1 MPYCLLYTAKTF
13 KPLERRTLAQIL
25 SVARI
30 RNETSGLTGIL
41 LCGRCTVMQYL
52 EGPRAELERTFGR
65 INQDQRIYDL
75 RVDVTRSM
83 AERLFPN
90 WSMAYDH
97 GRGDDLIPDTLD
109 LRSDQALPA
118 ADGRFN
124 LVLTMLRN
132 FRDGV
137 ALMDSLH
144 TRSAPQTTASAPTL

>member
-13 KPLERRTLAQIL
+13 KPLERCTLAQIL

-41 LCGRCTVMQYL
+41 LYGRCTVMQYL
-52 EGPRAELERTFGR
+52 EGPRTELEKTFGR
-65 INQDQRIYDL
+65 IKQDQRIYDL

-83 AERLFPN
+83 TQRLFPN
-90 WSMAYDH
+90 WFMAYDH
-97 GRGDDLIPDTLD
+97 GRGDDLIPDTFD
-109 LRSDQALPA
+109 LRSDEALPA

-137 ALMDSLH
+137 ALMDSIH
-144 TRSAPQTTASAPTL
+144 PRSVAQATASAPTL

>member
-13 KPLERRTLAQIL
+13 KPLERCTLAQIL

-41 LCGRCTVMQYL
+41 LYGRCIVMQYL
-52 EGPRAELERTFGR
+52 EGSQSEVERTFGR
-65 INQDQRIYDL
+65 IKQDQRIYDI
-75 RVDVTRSM
+75 RIDVARSM
-83 AERLFPN
+83 DQRLFPN
-90 WSMAYDH
+90 WSMGYDH
-97 GRGDDLIPDTLD
+97 GRVDDLIPDTLD
-109 LRSDQALPA
+109 LRTDQTLPA

-137 ALMDSLH
+137 ALMDSISP
-144 TRSAPQTTASAPTL
+144 RSAHQAAASSPTI